1 MLQAGY
7 DAQMTTGKFTSV
19 TAVSA
24 RYDAEMPQIRA
35 GQIVA
40 FYLFDVAET
49 IDLPAISS
57 LVGGLTT
64 AARLAPKPAT
74 PAYVQ
79 YDKPPVSFDGGAIGI
94 GELDG
99 FQVRLR
105 AYDYGVVSIA
115 LSRAFCGDWS
125 QLVAVGQDLIE
136 NAELEQRAEA
146 AARTLVD
153 RLRPALVGV
162 RSSFLSEDYLVY
174 VVNEL
179 EQRQTASEVI
189 ARHGEAI
196 AAMLRGE
203 RQRLSKQERT
213 KILRHRISYLEDDL
227 VIPTWN
233 AAFVY
238 DTPGGAQAALE
249 ILEFANSQLLE
260 FRYYD
265 ELLDRELASIYAL
278 LQHPKWYDEW
288 IGSRYRRAA
297 RQVHALFIDVNELT
311 DRTENSLKFVGDIY
325 AARLFGIGSDR
336 LGLETWKA
344 NVQEKLK
351 TLDDVYRNAVEL
363 TTISRGQ
370 VMELAIVLI
379 LVLELILFFMGVMK

>member
-1 MLQAGY
+1 MA
-7 DAQMTTGKFTSV
+7 
-19 TAVSA
+19 
-24 RYDAEMPQIRA
+24 QIRA

-49 IDLPAISS
+49 IDLGAIPG
-57 LVGGLTT
+57 LVGALTT
-64 AARLAPKPAT
+64 QARLLPKPPT

-79 YDKPPVSFDGGAIGI
+79 YDNPPVSFDGAAIGI
-94 GELDG
+94 PELDG

-105 AYDYGVVSIA
+105 AYDYGVISIA
-115 LSRAFCGDWS
+115 LSRGFAGSWGE
-125 QLVAVGQDLIE
+125 LVALGQRLVE
-136 NAELEQRAEA
+136 NAELEQRAEDVV
-146 AARTLVD
+146 RQLVQ
-153 RLRPALVGV
+153 RLQSALLEV
-162 RSSFLSEDYLVY
+162 REPFLSEDYLVY
-174 VVNEL
+174 VVHEL
-179 EQRQTASEVI
+179 ERAQTATEMI
-189 ARHGEAI
+189 ATHGEAI

-203 RQRLSKQERT
+203 RQRLSEQETT
-213 KILRHRISYLEDDL
+213 KILRHRISYLADDL

-288 IGSRYRRAA
+288 VGSRYRRAA
-297 RQVHALFIDVNELT
+297 RKVHALFIDVNELT
-311 DRTENSLKFVGDIY
+311 DRTENTLKFIGDIY
-325 AARLFGIGSDR
+325 ASRLFALGAER
-336 LGLETWKA
+336 LGLSTWKA

-351 TLDDVYRNAVEL
+351 TLDDVYRFAVEL
-363 TTISRGQ
+363 TTIARGQ
-370 VMELAIVLI
+370 FMELAIVLI
-379 LVLELILFFMGVMK
+379 LVLELVLFFLGLMK

>member
-1 MLQAGY
+1 
-7 DAQMTTGKFTSV
+7 
-19 TAVSA
+19 
-24 RYDAEMPQIRA
+24 MPQIRA

-79 YDKPPVSFDGGAIGI
+79 YDKPPVSFDGAVIGI

-105 AYDYGVVSIA
+105 AYDYGVVSVA
-115 LSRAFCGDWS
+115 LSRAFSGDWP
-125 QLVAVGQDLIE
+125 QLMAVGQDLIE

-146 AARTLVD
+146 TAHTMVQ
-153 RLRPALVGV
+153 RLKPALAGP

-179 EQRQTASEVI
+179 ERRQTASEVI

-203 RQRLSKQERT
+203 RQPLSEQEKST
-213 KILRHRISYLEDDL
+213 ILRHRISYLVDDL
-227 VIPTWN
+227 VVPTWN
-233 AAFVY
+233 AALVY

-311 DRTENSLKFVGDIY
+311 DRTENTLKFIGDIY
-325 AARLFGIGSDR
+325 ASRLFRIGADR

-363 TTISRGQ
+363 STISRGQ
-370 VMELAIVLI
+370 FMELAVVLI
-379 LVLELILFFMGVMK
+379 LVLELVLFFLGLMK

>member
-1 MLQAGY
+1 
-7 DAQMTTGKFTSV
+7 
-19 TAVSA
+19 
-24 RYDAEMPQIRA
+24 MPQIRA
-35 GQIVA
+35 GQIVI

-57 LVGGLTT
+57 LVGGLTI

-79 YDKPPVSFDGGAIGI
+79 YDKPPVSFDGAAIGI

-99 FQVRLR
+99 FQVRMR
-105 AYDYGVVSIA
+105 AYDYGVISIA
-115 LSRAFCGDWS
+115 LTRPFCGDWP

-136 NAELEQRAEA
+136 NPALEQRAEA
-146 AARTLVD
+146 TARALVD
-153 RLRPALVGV
+153 RLRPALVGL
-162 RSSFLSEDYLVY
+162 RSSLLSEDYLVY
-174 VVNEL
+174 VVTEL
-179 EQRQTASEVI
+179 ERRQTASEVV
-189 ARHGEAI
+189 AKHGEAI

-203 RQRLSKQERT
+203 RQRLSEQERT

-249 ILEFANSQLLE
+249 ILEFAHSQLLE
-260 FRYYD
+260 FRDYD

-311 DRTENSLKFVGDIY
+311 DRTENTLKFIGDIY
-325 AARLFGIGSDR
+325 ASRLFRIGADR

-363 TTISRGQ
+363 STISRGQ
-370 VMELAIVLI
+370 FMELAVVLI
-379 LVLELILFFMGVMK
+379 LVLELVLFFLGLMK

>member
-1 MLQAGY
+1 
-7 DAQMTTGKFTSV
+7 
-19 TAVSA
+19 
-24 RYDAEMPQIRA
+24 MPQIRG

-79 YDKPPVSFDGGAIGI
+79 YEKPPVSFDGSVLGI

-115 LSRAFCGDWS
+115 LSRAFSGDWPE
-125 QLVAVGQDLIE
+125 LVAVGQNLIE

-146 AARTLVD
+146 TARTLVD

-162 RSSFLSEDYLVY
+162 RGSFLSEDYLVY

-179 EQRQTASEVI
+179 EPEQAASEVM
-189 ARHGEAI
+189 ATHGEAI

-203 RQRLSKQERT
+203 RQRLSEQERT
-213 KILRHRISYLEDDL
+213 KILRHRISYLADDL

-265 ELLDRELASIYAL
+265 ELLDRELASIYQL

-325 AARLFGIGSDR
+325 ASRLFGIVADR
-336 LGLETWKA
+336 LGLATWKA

-363 TTISRGQ
+363 STISRGQ
-370 VMELAIVLI
+370 FMELAIVLI